1 MATTSPVGAVVVDA
15 SSRRLVT
22 VSSLF
27 SILAPGLVVVVAGG
41 GCCWWWLC
49 QITDDVI
56 PPLHRHLK
64 LCLHNNPGIV
74 LDRED
79 AIITRAR

>member
-1 MATTSPVGAVVVDA
+1 MVAA
-15 SSRRLVT
+15 
-22 VSSLF
+22 
-27 SILAPGLVVVVAGG
+27 AGG
-41 GCCWWWLC
+41 GC